1 MRRIVADGAGSKRP
15 RHDNRVALEPVL
27 LALALIVVAAIVAA
41 GCDTF
46 FTIDAT
52 VTDCTAQAPLADVTA
67 VLHLDDGFG
76 EEDQTRITG
85 ADGKLHIV
93 MNEPDSVTATLS
105 LTKTD
110 YQTWLRQYRG
120 NPDGPVD
127 ICLDPTGP

>member
-1 MRRIVADGAGSKRP
+1 
-15 RHDNRVALEPVL
+15 VL

-52 VTDCTAQAPLADVTA
+52 VTDCTTQAPLADVTA

-93 MNEPDSVTATLS
+93 INEPDSVTATLT
-105 LTKTD
+105 LTKTG
-110 YQTWLRQYRG
+110 YQTWSHQYRG
-120 NPDGPVD
+120 NPDGPID